1 MGASGP
7 LVAFLRLLQPPQQ
20 FSRPEPFPGQHLPHH
35 PVDLRS
41 RDPGHLFPPK
51 PVAGS
56 GETLRPAGTGPRDD
70 AIPPRCGSRT
80 RPAPRCSS
88 PSRTPFLCATG
99 SHPRRPGSPGAYPP
113 DRWTGSSGI
122 PHPKRQLFVDA
133 FELPPR
139 KRPGRPK
146 TKKPIRKPRR
156 KPTVRKP
163 AKKAKPKPR
172 PEPTQAEVEAKR
184 QKQLEFDRQRSKTPE
199 RREKNRLQIQERRR
213 SAKELGLCRDCREP
227 AIPEQSRCPTCA
239 EKHRV
244 DRRRW
249 QAKRRGNDKQS

>member
-1 MGASGP
+1 MSKGQSRRRGDGPVRPLGVQDRGAA
-7 LVAFLRLLQPPQQ
+7 VPQE
-20 FSRPEPFPGQHLPHH
+20 RGWTR
-35 PVDLRS
+35 VKMATCRYCN
-41 RDPGHLFPPK
+41 G
-51 PVAGS
+51 G
-56 GETLRPAGTGPRDD
+56 PAG
-70 AIPPRCGSRT
+70 A
-80 RPAPRCSS
+80 
-88 PSRTPFLCATG
+88 
-99 SHPRRPGSPGAYPP
+99 
-113 DRWTGSSGI
+113 GI

-199 RREKNRLQIQERRR
+199 RREKNRLQVQERRR
-213 SAKELGLCRDCREP
+213 SAKELGLCRDCPNP

-249 QAKRRGNDKQS
+249 QAERRAKNG